1 MAEHA
6 PDLRLQRQLGLPS
19 ATMLV
24 VAAMVGTGIFTTS
37 GLVLR
42 EVGSA
47 TALLLCWAAGGGYAL
62 TGALCY
68 AELGAM
74 YPEAGGEYAFLRHG
88 FGRSTAF
95 LAGWVSLIVGFS
107 APIASGALA
116 FSWYAPQVLP
126 VELQELWPH
135 RLSALGVIAVL
146 TCVHAASLRAGSR
159 MQNCLT
165 ATVLTVLCG
174 IVLLGLTGGQGSFS
188 HFSAAPQAY
197 AGSGRFAV
205 GLIFVLYAYGGWNAA
220 VYLGAEIAR
229 PGRTIPRALLCGTLV
244 VTLLYLLVNV
254 TWVYALPPEQMRG
267 TIEVGALAARALF
280 GAGAGRVFSGIVAL
294 CLLSVVSA
302 MMVQGPRVYYA
313 MARDKSFFT
322 VLGRV
327 SPVRG
332 TPVPAVLLQAGVAAL
347 LLLTASF
354 EALLIYIGF
363 TLSIFS
369 ALTAAG
375 MMVLRRTRP
384 GMARPYRTPWYPV
397 TPLVFIWL
405 NLWLVVFSLLQSP
418 AAGLWGLLT
427 IGSGAVVYTL
437 FRHSASCSG
446 GGAD

>member
-1 MAEHA
+1 MAENA
-6 PDLRLQRQLGLPS
+6 PDSGLQRQLGLSS

-24 VAAMVGTGIFTTS
+24 VAAMVGSGIFTTS

-42 EVGSA
+42 EVGSVA
-47 TALLLCWAAGGGYAL
+47 ALLLCWAAGGGYAL

-74 YPEAGGEYAFLRHG
+74 FPEAGGEYAFLRHG
-88 FGRSTAF
+88 FGRATAF
-95 LAGWVSLIVGFS
+95 LAGWVSLVVGFS

-116 FSWYAPQVLP
+116 FSCYAPQVLP
-126 VELQELWPH
+126 VELQGLWPH
-135 RLSALGVIAVL
+135 RLAALGVIAVL
-146 TCVHAASLRAGSR
+146 ACVHAVSLRAGSR

-165 ATVLTVLCG
+165 ATVLTVLCCF
-174 IVLLGLTGGQGSFS
+174 ILFGLASSRGSFS
-188 HFSAAPQAY
+188 HFTAAPQVF
-197 AGSGRFAV
+197 AGPGRFAV

-220 VYLGAEIAR
+220 VYLGAEISR
-229 PGRTIPRALLCGTLV
+229 PGRTIPRALLTGTLA
-244 VTLLYLLVNV
+244 VTLLYLLFNV
-254 TWVYALPPEQMRG
+254 TCLYGLAPDLMRG
-267 TIEVGALAARALF
+267 QIEVGALAARALF
-280 GAGAGRVFSGIVAL
+280 GAGTGRVFSGLVAL

-302 MMVQGPRVYYA
+302 MMFQGPRVYYA
-313 MARDKSFFT
+313 MARDGSFFR

-327 SPVRG
+327 SPVRR
-332 TPVPAVLLQAGVAAL
+332 TPVPAVLLQAGVSAL
-347 LLLTASF
+347 LLLSASF

-397 TPLVFIWL
+397 TPLVFIGL

-427 IGSGAVVYTL
+427 IGAGAVVYTL
-437 FRHSASCSG
+437 FRHSAGCSG